1 MKKEKQK
8 EKILIQSVEELDL
21 SVRASKCVR
30 TLNLNTISEL
40 TQKSEKE
47 LLKMKNFGKKSLN
60 EIKEKLK
67 KFSLSL
73 AEEKK

>member
-1 MKKEKQK
+1 
-8 EKILIQSVEELDL
+8 LIQSVEELDL